1 MLAMPR
7 TPREGPAQAVIWVAG
22 CAVLLGAAAW
32 LLPAFL
38 PGLIVALL
46 AFCGVALAWRHLI
59 AFWVAWLLV
68 AGLSLEMALTDL
80 FGPDAFQLTIA
91 AVKGAEIG
99 LVALTIF
106 RAGLVGDLLN
116 PAFGFVWIA
125 AAGLVTGM
133 HPELTQ
139 LDMLRSLAGS
149 ITPFLVF
156 FCVKPAGWGA
166 AIRTAVSYVPLL
178 SVALG
183 LCLDLAG
190 LRPVAFESGGLRLA
204 GLGHPAFL
212 AGVCLPAIYA
222 GLLRWL
228 HTASWRV
235 ALLLGLNFIIL
246 ILTGARAPLAYASFV
261 VVSSLIL
268 VPDAATPRAHRLVL
282 AAAGIA
288 AVPVLLI
295 LGQAYSSFR
304 LFEIVA
310 DEAGNLSGRDL
321 LWPAFEAAAARA
333 PWFGWGL
340 GSGNFIIPHTS
351 QLAELLGTWAAHN
364 EYLRIQVEGGH
375 VGRTLLILLFVLWT
389 VFHTRRLE
397 RLERLVMRL
406 IFVAFAAHA
415 VTDNVLIS
423 TPACVFFAFAAAVFA
438 EPDETASN
446 RLRVT
451 PHVA

>member
-1 MLAMPR
+1 
-7 TPREGPAQAVIWVAG
+7 
-22 CAVLLGAAAW
+22 
-32 LLPAFL
+32 
-38 PGLIVALL
+38 
-46 AFCGVALAWRHLI
+46 
-59 AFWVAWLLV
+59 
-68 AGLSLEMALTDL
+68 
-80 FGPDAFQLTIA
+80 
-91 AVKGAEIG
+91 
-99 LVALTIF
+99 
-106 RAGLVGDLLN
+106 
-116 PAFGFVWIA
+116 
-125 AAGLVTGM
+125 
-133 HPELTQ
+133 
-139 LDMLRSLAGS
+139 
-149 ITPFLVF
+149 
-156 FCVKPAGWGA
+156 
-166 AIRTAVSYVPLL
+166 VSYVPLL

-261 VVSSLIL
+261 VVSSLNL

-282 AAAGIA
+282 AASGIA

>member
-288 AVPVLLI
+288 AVLSLI
-295 LGQAYSSFR
+295 HICSIRPPL
-304 LFEIVA
+304 
-310 DEAGNLSGRDL
+310 
-321 LWPAFEAAAARA
+321 
-333 PWFGWGL
+333 
-340 GSGNFIIPHTS
+340 
-351 QLAELLGTWAAHN
+351 
-364 EYLRIQVEGGH
+364 
-375 VGRTLLILLFVLWT
+375 
-389 VFHTRRLE
+389 
-397 RLERLVMRL
+397 
-406 IFVAFAAHA
+406 
-415 VTDNVLIS
+415 
-423 TPACVFFAFAAAVFA
+423 
-438 EPDETASN
+438 
-446 RLRVT
+446 
-451 PHVA
+451 

>member
-1 MLAMPR
+1 M
-7 TPREGPAQAVIWVAG
+7 
-22 CAVLLGAAAW
+22 
-32 LLPAFL
+32 
-38 PGLIVALL
+38 
-46 AFCGVALAWRHLI
+46 
-59 AFWVAWLLV
+59 WLLV

-80 FGPDAFQLTIA
+80 FGADAFQLTIA
-91 AVKGAEIG
+91 AVKGVEIG
-99 LVALTIF
+99 LVVLTIF
-106 RAGLVGDLLN
+106 RVGPVADLLN
-116 PAFGFVWIA
+116 PAFGFAWIA
-125 AAGLVTGM
+125 AAGLVTGL

-149 ITPFLVF
+149 ITPFLLF
-156 FCVKPAGWGA
+156 FCVKPSGWGA
-166 AIRTAVSYVPLL
+166 AIRSAVTYVPIL

-183 LCLDLAG
+183 LCLDHAG

-228 HTASWRV
+228 RTGSRRV

-268 VPDAATPRAHRLVL
+268 VPDAAVPRAHRLVL
-282 AAAGIA
+282 VAAGIV

-295 LGQAYSSFR
+295 FGQAYSSFR
-304 LFEIVA
+304 LFEIIG

-321 LWPAFEAAAARA
+321 LWPAFEAAAGQA

-375 VGRTLLILLFVLWT
+375 VGRTLLIVLFVLWT
-389 VFHTRRLE
+389 VSHTRRLE